1 MTMGGG
7 IEVKYH
13 SALAPELD
21 RYGQRHAPFAL
32 PPRKESIPVVP
43 VIKPKRSALGQAL
56 Y

>member
-7 IEVKYH
+7 VEVKYH

-32 PPRKESIPVVP
+32 PSRKESIPVVA
-43 VIKPKRSALGQAL
+43 VIKSKRSVLDQAL